1 MTELSRIALE
11 SVRMLLQS
19 ALNIVL
25 PYHVG
30 YAFDAAQRRFP
41 YFPCGLGAVA
51 ERLVL
56 VGSMAVL
63 RPPQNTMPAMND
75 PTSPLSDPRPPSP
88 PNPPDGSRDSC

>member
-25 PYHVG
+25 LYHVD

-51 ERLVL
+51 ERLS
-56 VGSMAVL
+56 VGGFHGGVEAAPEHDAGDE
-63 RPPQNTMPAMND
+63 R
-75 PTSPLSDPRPPSP
+75 SDLAA
-88 PNPPDGSRDSC
+88 